1 MIESIHP
8 TEQHVIESIHPL
20 QSVTESRSSMIYSV
34 TQVLGEFKSTTEGPN
49 EKSEDIAIHLNP
61 FQAEGAI
68 ELILITND
76 EGNISTGDSILV
88 VDSAEK
94 ILRDAADEF
103 VNNDDMNEVRDI
115 ELSSATTDQSH
126 EAPLSPTNV
135 VSVST
140 DHTTNIGV
148 SGWSDFDIEF
158 DDDVAQE
165 LACSDPLSSALTIE
179 SHLRSMF
186 EVAEEEIWFNLN
198 RAATYISCFGSYAHG
213 TQPDVVDDDWTQPDV
228 VDDDV
233 QDSCESF
240 SVVMQQILRLC
251 CLLAESTVNPQQGLS
266 AVLEMLESVPDA
278 EFHIWFA
285 RQMEEKLFTSI
296 VYFEDCSS
304 SLLKK
309 CINPSKQFSCWL
321 MVATNFKATYAQ
333 KKQKGNMIEKHE
345 DIFSR
350 DPLR

>member
-1 MIESIHP
+1 
-8 TEQHVIESIHPL
+8 V
-20 QSVTESRSSMIYSV
+20 
-34 TQVLGEFKSTTEGPN
+34 
-49 EKSEDIAIHLNP
+49 
-61 FQAEGAI
+61 GAI

-76 EGNISTGDSILV
+76 EGNISTGDNILV
-88 VDSAEK
+88 VDSTEK

-103 VNNDDMNEVRDI
+103 VNNDANEVRDIELNEVIDIELNEVRDI

-213 TQPDVVDDDWTQPDV
+213 TQSDVL
-228 VDDDV
+228 DDDV
-233 QDSCESF
+233 QNSCESF

-266 AVLEMLESVPDA
+266 AVLEMLESVTDA

-285 RQMEEKLFTSI
+285 RQMDERLFTSALI

-309 CINPSKQFSCWL
+309 CIYPSKQYSCWL

-333 KKQKGNMIEKHE
+333 KNQKGNMIEKHE